1 MVAKMLK
8 YKVVTFFIFFVFL
21 YSCSKD
27 QEKVVLVKEK
37 NQKQEMISNY
47 EEGMNLIEIG
57 DYFSASK
64 KFLEAEILLPQS
76 QWASKSVLMASYSY
90 YMQSYYSLAIENL
103 KRYLDTYP
111 NDKNKAYA
119 HYLLAMCYYETI
131 EGEKK
136 DLAPLILSKNEL
148 NFIIENYPE
157 TDYAYDARFK
167 IDLINDILAAKEVYI
182 GRHYIKKKKWIPAL
196 NRFKNVLQD
205 YETTVYVEEAIHR
218 LVEIYYIL
226 GMENESLKY
235 ASLLGY
241 NYNSSEWYKQ
251 SYKILNKK
259 SFSLN
264 FFIKIHALGLL
275 SLSSMSKNTVY
286 LV

>member
-1 MVAKMLK
+1 MTAKMLK
-8 YKVVTFFIFFVFL
+8 YKITIFFIFFIFL
-21 YSCSKD
+21 YACSKD

-47 EEGMNLIEIG
+47 EEGMKALEIR
-57 DYFSASK
+57 DYFLASK
-64 KFLEAEILLPQS
+64 KFLEAEILFPQS

-90 YMQSYYSLAIENL
+90 YLQDYYSLAIENL
-103 KRYLDTYP
+103 KRYFKTYP
-111 NDKNKAYA
+111 NDKNKVYA

-157 TDYAYDARFK
+157 SDYAYDARFK
-167 IDLINDILAAKEVYI
+167 IDLINDILAAKEVYL

-196 NRFKNVLQD
+196 NRFKNVLED
-205 YETTVYVEEAIHR
+205 YETTIHVEEALHR
-218 LVEIYYIL
+218 LVEIYHFL

-241 NYNSSEWYKQ
+241 NYNSSEWYEET
-251 SYKILNKK
+251 YKIFNKK
-259 SFSLN
+259 YEKPIPKNKKENSKILGKIKSL
-264 FFIKIHALGLL
+264 F
-275 SLSSMSKNTVY
+275 
-286 LV
+286 